1 LRSSAGLR
9 YFREGSEFPD
19 PTDSNGRFPLDA
31 QTVLF
36 IALAVAVV
44 ALAVVLSVVLLSIRR
59 NVNQLTQRVDESL
72 RQFEMTAEELR
83 KTNAGVR
90 EILSGVD
97 RAVSNVTHF
106 TEGVRALRGSVDVAT
121 KVFDHAVS
129 PALVKVASVLVGFK
143 AATSHIIERI
153 GRKEERK

>member
-1 LRSSAGLR
+1 M
-9 YFREGSEFPD
+9 
-19 PTDSNGRFPLDA
+19 DA

-44 ALAVVLSVVLLSIRR
+44 TLTVVLSVVLLSIRR

-90 EILSGVD
+90 EILSGVE
-97 RAVSNVTHF
+97 RGVSNVTHF
-106 TEGVRALRGSVDVAT
+106 TEGVRALRGTVDVAT

-129 PALVKVASVLVGFK
+129 PALVSAASALAGLK
-143 AATSHIIERI
+143 AATSHILDRFV
-153 GRKEERK
+153 RKEERK